1 LLSYQR
7 KKGKRR
13 VWRQFC
19 EWLSEAAA
27 HLPTAVSLLL
37 LEVLFMQISGV
48 SLTLTW
54 PLRLCLLRVLLGATA
69 TATSFPLSKHTGGGD
84 TAPAFSNRYVYLQ
97 LMWEVSLSPLSSGA
111 FLPLPLLQA
120 FPLLVAGWVLPLLPS
135 LAGVFVYSSMRY
147 SPPPLFGAQGALPSL
162 LCVFFVVIAY
172 YFFLFSLGGG
182 WSVQGAML
190 IWPMFVCGSTTYHL
204 AHLVVRVFPSHLGAG
219 IWWQHGRPPGFSI
232 LHEVEMLCAGWRC
245 GGVNILP
252 LLSGFSCKVYLQ
264 HLSKILL

>member
-147 SPPPLFGAQGALPSL
+147 SPPPLFSTQGAPPSL
-162 LCVFFVVIAY
+162 LHVFFVVIAY
-172 YFFLFSLGGG
+172 YSFFSLGGG
-182 WSVQGAML
+182 WCVQGSML
-190 IWPMFVCGSTTYHL
+190 IWARFFCGSTTCHFTR
-204 AHLVVRVFPSHLGAG
+204 LVVHVFPSHLGTG
-219 IWWQHGRPPGFSI
+219 IWLWGGSPPGFS
-232 LHEVEMLCAGWRC
+232 V
-245 GGVNILP
+245 
-252 LLSGFSCKVYLQ
+252 
-264 HLSKILL
+264 